1 MMGASVNQRAA
12 AVAAWEAL
20 FRAQVVVMRELA
32 AEFPRG
38 EVSLTEYDLLFT
50 LSTQPGRRVHAREL
64 NEHLLL
70 TQPSVSRMIDRLERR
85 GLVEK
90 CADPKDGRALIVG
103 LTDAGFEAFRRAA
116 AKHMDSINRR
126 VGGALEVDELRQ
138 LTALT
143 NKLRLGGTNR

>member
-1 MMGASVNQRAA
+1 MNRRAA

-20 FRAQVVVMRELA
+20 FRAQVMVMRQLA

-38 EVSLTEYDLLFT
+38 ELSLTEYDLLFT
-50 LSTQPGRRVHAREL
+50 LSTQPGRRVRAREL

-103 LTDAGFEAFRRAA
+103 LTDAGFDAFRRAA
-116 AKHMDSINRR
+116 AKHMDSINQR
-126 VGGALEVDELRQ
+126 VGGALDMDELRQ
-138 LTALT
+138 LTALAD
-143 NKLRLGGTNR
+143 KLRLGGTQH